1 MYIIVNVV
9 KFCVMR
15 GMKLEELRIE
25 LERLIDIKGI
35 EDKDVLELS
44 QKLDLYILQYYCNL
58 HS

>member
-1 MYIIVNVV
+1 MWGIN
-9 KFCVMR
+9 
-15 GMKLEELRIE
+15 LEELRIE

>member
-9 KFCVMR
+9 KFYVMW
-15 GMKLEELRIE
+15 GINLEELRIE